1 MKLKHVKNY
10 LSIKKFEDVE
20 ISNFSVITGLNGSGK
35 SHLLTA
41 INSGAIEIEN
51 IDNDEIILYNYNDFN
66 VFNFENNNNSNASS
80 NSSTKNTELQ
90 HKQQLFQSKSS
101 NFAKKINEKKNLIL
115 KSFQLERSIENIYID
130 DNLLDNFFIIK
141 TYEWDEK
148 DLAEYEQ
155 IINKKEN
162 IYLSKSDKH
171 RIFHSFIHI
180 DSPDYIF
187 DIRKFISEL
196 EKIFLN
202 RTALNLITN
211 YGYSIEYLTFND
223 TEVNQLLDLLTVNPN
238 LDFWDNELRN
248 KFPNR
253 LLDFLE
259 NIRMTIPSF
268 DFKYLKKVFD
278 TIPDIYKKIIDYF
291 KDKADE
297 KTFNQLKIS
306 NDESN
311 LLKNLEVENGFFN
324 LKDIEKEE
332 KSYQLKKL
340 QNEFNEF
347 QNSKDNRTLFYTE
360 EQFKNVYGESP
371 VYMLNKVLEEYD
383 CNGYKFK
390 QSNLQ
395 INLGTDVNQQNI
407 HITLYN
413 KNGNYNTTLEALS
426 SGEKTL
432 LALAFSIYKLKKNK
446 IIARIFLM
454 DELDSALHPSMSK
467 RLINVLYNYFYNEL
481 GIYVIISTHSPSTIA
496 FAPEESLL
504 IMRKDKQPRLLK
516 VNKDIALKEL
526 TLGVPSFSINYEN
539 RRQVFVESK
548 YDVEYYE
555 GLYNIFQSKLNQ
567 EISLNFI
574 ASGDIQIDKY
584 GQPNSSCDIVEKV
597 TTVLREA
604 GNKSIFGIIDWDLKS
619 STPKNKF
626 IKVLGFNSRYSIENF
641 LLDPLLIGILL
652 IREKKY
658 NSDYFGLE
666 KNLSLSNLLNLTVED
681 CQKIIDKITLD
692 FIEKKQLKVEN
703 KYEYLTVRNYTLTIP
718 EFIKTMQGHKLEETY
733 KEIYPELNSVVKKGD
748 NHLKNAVIIKV
759 IGDFIDYAPNELLEI
774 LISVQE
780 V

>member
-101 NFAKKINEKKNLIL
+101 NFAKKINDKKNLIL

-130 DNLLDNFFIIK
+130 DNLLDNFFTIK

-259 NIRMTIPSF
+259 DIRMSIPSF
-268 DFKYLKKVFD
+268 DFKYMKKIFD
-278 TIPDIYKKIIDYF
+278 TIPDIHKKMINHF
-291 KDKADE
+291 KGKVDE
-297 KTFNQLKIS
+297 NTLNQFKI
-306 NDESN
+306 NNGENN
-311 LLKNLEVENGFFN
+311 LLKNLQVETGFFN
-324 LKDIEKEE
+324 LKDLEREE
-332 KSYQLKKL
+332 RSYQLNKL

-481 GIYVIISTHSPSTIA
+481 GIYIIISTHSPSTVA

-597 TTVLREA
+597 TTVLRDA

-619 STPKNKF
+619 STPKNEF

-658 NSDYFGLE
+658 SSDYFGLE
-666 KNLSLSNLLNLTVED
+666 KNLSLSNLLSLTVED

-703 KYEYLTVRNYTLTIP
+703 KYEYLTVGNYTLTIP

-748 NHLKNAVIIKV
+748 NHLKNAVILKV
-759 IGDFIDYAPNELLEI
+759 IGDFTDYAPKELLEI

>member
-66 VFNFENNNNSNASS
+66 VFNFENNNTSKSS
-80 NSSTKNTELQ
+80 NSPTKNTELQ
-90 HKQQLFQSKSS
+90 HKQQLFQSKSN

-115 KSFQLERSIENIYID
+115 KSFQLERNIENIYID
-130 DNLLDNFFIIK
+130 DYLLENFFTIK
-141 TYEWDEK
+141 TFEWDEK
-148 DLAEYEQ
+148 DFIEYEQ
-155 IINKKEN
+155 IKNKGEN
-162 IYLSKSDKH
+162 GYPIKSDKY
-171 RIFHSFIHI
+171 RLLHSFIQAN
-180 DSPDYIF
+180 SSDYIF
-187 DIRKFISEL
+187 NIRRFIIEL
-196 EKIFLN
+196 ENIFLN
-202 RTALNLITN
+202 QTALNLITN
-211 YGYSIEYLTFND
+211 YGYSVENLIFND
-223 TEVNQLLDLLTVNPN
+223 TEVNQLVDLLKVNPN

-248 KFPNR
+248 KFSHT
-253 LLDFLE
+253 LLDFLD
-259 NIRMTIPSF
+259 NLKMTIPSF
-268 DFKYLKKVFD
+268 DFNYLKKVFD

-291 KDKADE
+291 KEKADE
-297 KTFNQLKIS
+297 NTVTQLKIS

-311 LLKNLEVENGFFN
+311 LLKNLQVENGFFN

-347 QNSKDNRTLFYTE
+347 QNSKDKRTSFYTE

-383 CNGYKFK
+383 CNGYEFK

-481 GIYVIISTHSPSTIA
+481 GIYIIISTHSPSTVA

-516 VNKDIALKEL
+516 VNKDTALKEL

-555 GLYNIFQSKLNQ
+555 GLYNIFQSRLNQ

-574 ASGDIQIDKY
+574 ASGDVQVNRFA
-584 GQPNSSCDIVEKV
+584 QPNSSCDIVEKV
-597 TTVLREA
+597 TTVLRDA

-619 STPKNKF
+619 STPKNEF

-658 NSDYFGLE
+658 SSDYFGLE
-666 KNLSLSNLLNLTVED
+666 KNLSLSNLLSLTVED

-703 KYEYLTVRNYTLTIP
+703 KYEYLTVGNYTLTIP

-748 NHLKNAVIIKV
+748 NHLKNAVILKV
-759 IGDFIDYAPNELLEI
+759 IGDFTDYAPKELLEI